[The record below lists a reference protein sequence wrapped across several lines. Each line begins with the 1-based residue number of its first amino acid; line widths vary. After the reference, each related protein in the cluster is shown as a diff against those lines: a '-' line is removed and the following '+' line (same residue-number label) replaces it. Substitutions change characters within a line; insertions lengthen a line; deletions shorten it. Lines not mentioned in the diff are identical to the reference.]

1 MMLDR
6 PERLIA
12 IAVIM
17 LLFGCVAPFLMVIQV
32 VQSTFFLNFLAFT
45 SSVAGLFI
53 GIIGI
58 AQLRVKTKN
67 KEDGSFYE

>member
-17 LLFGCVAPFLMVIQV
+17 LLFGCIMPFLMVIQV
-32 VQSTFFLNFLAFT
+32 VTSTFFLNFLSFAA
-45 SSVAGLFI
+45 SVGGLFI

-58 AQLRVKTKN
+58 AQLRTRPKN
-67 KEDGSFYE
+67 KEDGSFFE